1 MNRQQF
7 LQLIEPALQLVDRKG
22 KDYNTG
28 PTLEQYFPFGDASY
42 IQMIHLK
49 SLRLVATASKGAV
62 AINFESKKDSTLD
75 LINYC
80 VFYLAHLEAQEPV

>member
-7 LQLIEPALQLVDRKG
+7 LRLVEPAIVLVDRKG
-22 KDYNTG
+22 KDYNSG
-28 PTLEQYFPFGDASY
+28 PTLGQYFPFGDASY

-49 SLRLVATASKGAV
+49 ALRLVAIAPKGSQV
-62 AINFESKKDSTLD
+62 NFESKRDSTLD

-80 VFYLAHLEAQEPV
+80 VFYLAHLDAQERV

>member
-7 LQLIEPALQLVDRKG
+7 LRLVDPAIKLVD
-22 KDYNTG
+22 KKSQDYNTG

-49 SLRLVATASKGAV
+49 ALRLVATAPKGNS

-80 VFYLAHLEAQEPV
+80 VFYLAHLEAQERS